1 MNEWIAWYRC
11 GSRFPDE
18 GQDPTFS
25 SWLGWLDA
33 QHRETHILHS
43 TGGKRRPSLELECG
57 WSSLTFYESIFF
69 RGKKGIE
76 AFVTGFCNRTRI
88 ISFSWGGSGV
98 SREYLLWEQV
108 GTNKQKDQAPSLC
121 TGPGKYLFWQ
131 TWIQVLSLS
140 FTCCVNLGKKSNH
153 SELPYLLS
161 RRSSPVRIAERISGI
176 MSVEGLAECLVH
188 NMCSMI
194 ILLHWAT
201 SLLQA
206 GTMFALAQE
215 PRD

>member
-1 MNEWIAWYRC
+1 MHDKDVEPGFQMKVKI
-11 GSRFPDE
+11 PL
-18 GQDPTFS
+18 FS

-33 QHRETHILHS
+33 QRRETHILHS

-57 WSSLTFYESIFF
+57 WSLIFYESIFL
-69 RGKKGIE
+69 RGEKGIE
-76 AFVTGFCNRTRI
+76 GFVTGFCNRTRI
-88 ISFSWGGSGV
+88 ISFWQGGSGV
-98 SREYLLWEQV
+98 PGEHLLWEQV
-108 GTNKQKDQAPSLC
+108 GTRKRKDQTSPLC
-121 TGPGKYLFWQ
+121 TGPSKYLFWQ

-140 FTCCVNLGKKSNH
+140 FTGCANLGKKSNH
-153 SELPYLLS
+153 SELQYLLS
-161 RRSSPVRIAERISGI
+161 RRSSPVRAAERISGI

-188 NMCSMI
+188 SMCSMI
-194 ILLHWAT
+194 IWPHWAM